1 MPDTMSSERGSWAG
15 GLPPVQE
22 HAEGGRTRRSDLDAL
37 RGFAMLLGIAVHA
50 SVAYFTCP
58 WPVQDPRQSWWLAS
72 GFGVVHGFRMPLFFL
87 LSGFFTMLVRQRR
100 GLRELLRQRA
110 LRILLPLAI
119 ACLTILPLD
128 RVVMAWTM
136 GISPG
141 SIFEPLPMPTDTN
154 PPEPGLRQR
163 PLDSIVGSYRRWLK
177 SPVRVVDIG
186 GHRVQVF
193 TTDVFD
199 HLWFLWYLCWLV
211 AAFAVA
217 EAIGFG
223 PTGPN
228 RWWLVPASCLPYVG
242 MQTYFGPET
251 ALGLLP
257 VPHLLLY
264 SGCFFWFGAA
274 SYAAEGPGSLLG
286 RRWPVVLPLSLL
298 VILPAGLASMGDRA
312 LASTLQPAYAWG
324 MSLGLIGLFHRFCS
338 RPSDRVRWLSD
349 ASYWMY
355 LVHLPVVIVFQVL
368 LRGLPWPA
376 GWKFLAA
383 LTATVAVA
391 LVTYQW
397 CVRYTLIGR
406 VLNGPRS
413 PRGSTS

>member
-1 MPDTMSSERGSWAG
+1 MTSERGSGAG
-15 GLPPVQE
+15 GLPLGE
-22 HAEGGRTRRSDLDAL
+22 GHAEGGRTRRSDLDAL

-50 SVAYFTCP
+50 SVAYFSCP
-58 WPVQDPRQSWWLAS
+58 WPVQDPRQSGWLAL

-163 PLDSIVGSYRRWLK
+163 PLDSIAGSYRRWLE

-217 EAIGFG
+217 EVIGFG

-257 VPHLLLY
+257 APHLLLY
-264 SGCFFWFGAA
+264 YGCFFWFGAA
-274 SYAAEGPGSLLG
+274 SYAADGPGTLLG
-286 RRWPVVLPLSLL
+286 RRWPFVLPLSLL
-298 VILPAGLASMGDRA
+298 VILPAGLATMGDRA

-355 LVHLPVVIVFQVL
+355 LIHLPVVIVFQAL

-383 LTATVAVA
+383 LTATVVVS
-391 LVTYQW
+391 LVSYQW

-413 PRGSTS
+413 PRGSTG